1 MIEMIVA
8 GWIAVQTPQQSVAC
22 APRDDIVR
30 MLARRYGEHPVAVGV
45 IDGTTLVELFARDDG
60 ASWTLMVTSTSG
72 LSCITLE
79 GRGLI
84 MIPPGERS

>member
-8 GWIAVQTPQQSVAC
+8 GWIAVQTPQQSVVC

-30 MLARRYGEHPVAVGV
+30 MLAQRYGERPVAVGV
-45 IDGTTLVELFARDDG
+45 IDGTTVVELFARDDG
-60 ASWTLMVTSTSG
+60 ASWTLMVTSRSG
-72 LSCITLE
+72 LSCVTLA

-84 MIPPGERS
+84 IFPPEESS